1 MVRAIPYVLENADIE
16 MLVNDILNMN
26 VSGLSDE
33 LNCKSIV
40 STMINH
46 VCDIATLFMSI
57 DEMVSLLRQVEATGI
72 DVKQL
77 RHVSVWRTLNTDDL
91 DRLMKLDD

>member
-1 MVRAIPYVLENADIE
+1 
-16 MLVNDILNMN
+16 MN
-26 VSGLSDE
+26 VSGMSDQ
-33 LNCKSIV
+33 LNCESIV

-46 VCDIATLFMSI
+46 VCDIARLFMNI
-57 DEMVSLLRQVEATGI
+57 DEMVNLLRQVEATGI

-77 RHVSVWRTLNTDDL
+77 RYACVWRTLNIDDL